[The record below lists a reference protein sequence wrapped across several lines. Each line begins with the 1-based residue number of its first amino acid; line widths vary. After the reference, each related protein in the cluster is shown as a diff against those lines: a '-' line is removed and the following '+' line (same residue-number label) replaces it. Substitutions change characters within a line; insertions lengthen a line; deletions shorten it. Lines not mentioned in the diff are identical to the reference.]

1 MQIETKFNIGD
12 EAFMLN
18 ACRILKV
25 KIKMIN
31 VFIDKDVQIKVENLY
46 EDMAGSGGGTRATD
60 DFLFKTKEELVE
72 RLLETVKEEE

>member
-18 ACRILKV
+18 GARILKV

-46 EDMAGSGGGTRATD
+46 EDMAGSGGGARATD